1 MKPFT
6 GTVFSIG
13 IDQSRDTRKAWAMKH
28 FLIVLHCICTLGI
41 QAAENGGTWKLARTL
56 AAPEA
61 HQAAAAEGKFVYAI
75 TSRSVAKYDRKSG
88 KRVATSEGAAKH
100 LNSGFFWKGKLLCA
114 HSNYPFKPERSEIKV
129 LDIGSMKLTT
139 FKDFGNAGGSLTWVL
154 HKDGFWWCN
163 FALYAADNHKTF
175 LVKYDD
181 KWREVAR
188 WTYPKKVIS
197 QLGRHSLSGGIWRGE
212 ELWTTGH
219 DDPVA
224 FRLGLPKKGSELEYL
239 GQHAVPFTGQ
249 GLANDPVTGGLVG
262 ISRAKRQV
270 LFAAAEAAPIRLRV
284 LCYNI
289 HHAEGVDG
297 KLDVPRIAR
306 VILSVKPDL
315 VALQEVDQKTE
326 RTQKVDQVA
335 ELARLTKMKSVF
347 GANIAFQGGHYGNA
361 ILSRFP
367 ITRHKNHHL
376 PNVDAGEQR
385 GVLESVIKISK
396 DRSILFLATHFDHRR
411 PDEERRAS
419 AKFINQMMGK
429 HENTPAILAGDLND
443 VPNSFTLK
451 ELGKKWVRTNPEIT
465 PTVPVAKPLRQID
478 YILVRPKERW
488 KVIETQVLDEA
499 VASDHRA
506 IFAVIELV
514 E

>member
-1 MKPFT
+1 MKLWLAFLLLAQ
-6 GTVFSIG
+6 GMLVG
-13 IDQSRDTRKAWAMKH
+13 AQWKAERK
-28 FLIVLHCICTLGI
+28 LP
-41 QAAENGGTWKLARTL
+41 AA
-56 AAPEA
+56 EA
-61 HQAAAAEGKFVYAI
+61 HQAAAAEGKFIYAI
-75 TSRSVAKYDRKSG
+75 TSRGVAKYDRKSG

-114 HSNYPFKPERSEIKV
+114 HSNYPLKPERSEIKA
-129 LDIGSMKLTT
+129 LDTDSMKLTT
-139 FKDFGNAGGSLTWVL
+139 FKDFGSAGGSLTWVL
-154 HKDGFWWCN
+154 RKDGFWWCN
-163 FALYAADNHKTF
+163 FALYGADNHKTF
-175 LVKYDD
+175 LVKYDE
-181 KWREVAR
+181 KWQEVAH

-212 ELWTTGH
+212 ELWVTGH

-224 FRLGLPKKGSELEYL
+224 FRLGLPKEGSELEYL
-239 GQHAVPFTGQ
+239 GQHPVPFTGQ

-262 ISRAKRQV
+262 ISRVKRQV
-270 LFAAAEAAPIRLRV
+270 IFASSNTEPIRLRV

-315 VALQEVDQKTE
+315 VALQEMDQKTK

-347 GANIAFQGGHYGNA
+347 GANIDFQGGHYGNA

-376 PNVDAGEQR
+376 PNMDSGEQR
-385 GVLESVIKISK
+385 GVLESVIKVSK
-396 DRSILFLATHFDHRR
+396 EESILFMVTHLDHRR
-411 PDEERRAS
+411 PDAERRAS
-419 AKFINQMMGK
+419 AKFINQMIGEQK
-429 HENTPAILAGDLND
+429 NIPAILAGDFND
-443 VPNSFTLK
+443 VPSSPTLK
-451 ELGKKWVRTNPEIT
+451 ELGKLWVRTNPEIT
-465 PTVPVAKPLRQID
+465 PTVPVTKPVRQID
-478 YILVRPKERW
+478 YILVRPKDRW
-488 KVIETQVLDEA
+488 KVVETQVLDEA

-514 E
+514 D

>member
-1 MKPFT
+1 
-6 GTVFSIG
+6 
-13 IDQSRDTRKAWAMKH
+13 MKH
-28 FLIVLHCICTLGI
+28 FLIALHCICTLGI
-41 QAAENGGTWKLARTL
+41 QAAENGGTWKLTRTL
-56 AAPEA
+56 PAPEA
-61 HQAAAAEGKFVYAI
+61 HQAVAADKDFVYAI
-75 TSRSVAKYDRKSG
+75 TSRGVAKYDRKSG
-88 KRVATSEGAAKH
+88 KGVATSEGEAKH

-114 HSNYPFKPERSEIKV
+114 HSNYPFKPERSEIKA
-129 LDIGSMKLTT
+129 LDIDSMKLTT
-139 FKDFGNAGGSLTWVL
+139 FKDFGSVGGSLTWVL

-163 FALYAADNHKTF
+163 FALYGADNHKTF
-175 LVKYDD
+175 LVKYDE

-188 WTYPKKVIS
+188 RAYPKKVIS

-219 DDPVA
+219 DDPVV
-224 FRLGLPKKGSELEYL
+224 FRLGLPKEGSELKYL

-249 GLANDPVTGGLVG
+249 GLASDPVTGGLVG
-262 ISRAKRQV
+262 ISRPKRQII
-270 LFAAAEAAPIRLRV
+270 FAMTKAAPVQLRV

-315 VALQEVDQKTE
+315 VALQEMDQKTK

-347 GANIAFQGGHYGNA
+347 GPTIDFQGGHYGNA

-376 PNVDAGEQR
+376 PNVDMGEQR
-385 GVLESVIKISK
+385 GVLESVIKVSEK
-396 DRSILFLATHFDHRR
+396 QSILFLATHLDHRR
-411 PDEERRAS
+411 PDAERRAS
-419 AKFINQMMGK
+419 AKFINKMMGQQK
-429 HENTPAILAGDLND
+429 NTAAILAGDLND
-443 VPNSFTLK
+443 VPNSATLK
-451 ELGKKWVRTNPEIT
+451 EIGKLWLRTNPEIT
-465 PTVPVAKPLRQID
+465 PTVPVTKPLRQID

-514 E
+514 D

>member
-1 MKPFT
+1 MKLCLAFLLLAQ
-6 GTVFSIG
+6 GVLVG
-13 IDQSRDTRKAWAMKH
+13 AQWKAERK
-28 FLIVLHCICTLGI
+28 IP
-41 QAAENGGTWKLARTL
+41 AA
-56 AAPEA
+56 EA
-61 HQAAAAEGKFVYAI
+61 HQAAASDKDFVYAI
-75 TSRSVAKYDRKSG
+75 TSRGVAKYDRKSG

-114 HSNYPFKPERSEIKV
+114 HSNYPLKPERSEIKV
-129 LDIGSMKLTT
+129 LDTDSMKLTT
-139 FKDFGNAGGSLTWVL
+139 FKDFGSAGGSLTWVL

-163 FALYAADNHKTF
+163 FALYGADNHKTF
-175 LVKYDD
+175 LVKYDEE
-181 KWREVAR
+181 WREVAR
-188 WTYPKKVIS
+188 WTYPANVIS

-219 DDPVA
+219 DDPVV
-224 FRLGLPKKGSELEYL
+224 FRLGLPKEGSELEYL
-239 GQHAVPFTGQ
+239 GQNPVPFTGQ

-270 LFAAAEAAPIRLRV
+270 IFASAKAAPVRLRV

-315 VALQEVDQKTE
+315 VALQEVDQKTK

-347 GANIAFQGGHYGNA
+347 GANIDFQGGRYGNA

-367 ITRHKNHHL
+367 IARHKNHHL
-376 PNVDAGEQR
+376 PNIDSGEQR
-385 GVLESVIKISK
+385 GVLESEIKVSK
-396 DRSILFLATHFDHRR
+396 EGSILFMATHFDHRR
-411 PDEERRAS
+411 PAQERRAS

-429 HENTPAILAGDLND
+429 HESTPAILAGDFNN
-443 VPNSFTLK
+443 VPNSATLK
-451 ELGKKWVRTNPEIT
+451 EIGKLWVRTNPEIA
-465 PTVPVAKPLRQID
+465 PTIPVAKPLRQID

-488 KVIETQVLDEA
+488 KVVETQVLGEA
-499 VASDHRA
+499 VASDHLA

-514 E
+514 D

>member
-1 MKPFT
+1 MKMSVCMLLALSF
-6 GTVFSIG
+6 GTS
-13 IDQSRDTRKAWAMKH
+13 
-28 FLIVLHCICTLGI
+28 
-41 QAAENGGTWKLARTL
+41 AAEWKAARKMP
-56 AAPEA
+56 APEA
-61 HQAAAAEGKFVYAI
+61 HQAAAADKGFIYAI

-88 KRVATSEGAAKH
+88 KRVAVSQGEAKH

-129 LDIGSMKLTT
+129 LDTGTMKLTT

-154 HKDGFWWCN
+154 RKDGHWWCN
-163 FALYAADNHKTF
+163 FALYGADNPKTF
-175 LVKYDD
+175 LAKYDD
-181 KWREVAR
+181 QWRELAR

-197 QLGRHSLSGGIWRGE
+197 QLGRHSLSGGIWRGN
-212 ELWTTGH
+212 ELWVTGH

-224 FRLGLPKKGSELEYL
+224 FRLRLPNAGKVLEYA
-239 GQHAVPFTGQ
+239 GKHFIPFTGQ
-249 GLANDPVTGGLVG
+249 GFAHDPVTGGLIG
-262 ISRAKRQV
+262 ISRAKRQII
-270 LFAAAEAAPIRLRV
+270 FATRKVKPLRLRV

-289 HHAEGVDG
+289 HHAEGIDR

-315 VALQEVDQKTE
+315 VALQEVDQKTK

-347 GANIAFQGGHYGNA
+347 GANIDFQGGRYGNA

-385 GVLESVIKISK
+385 GVLESVVRISK
-396 DRSILFLATHFDHRR
+396 DQSILFLATHFDHRR

-419 AKFINQMMGK
+419 AKFINQMIASRDKM
-429 HENTPAILAGDLND
+429 PAILAGDFND
-443 VPNSFTLK
+443 VPDSLTLK
-451 ELGKKWVRTNPEIT
+451 GLGKLWVRTNPEIT
-465 PTVPVAKPLRQID
+465 PTVPVTKPLRQID
-478 YILVRPKERW
+478 YILLRPIDRW
-488 KVIETQVLDEA
+488 KVVETKVLDEA

-514 E
+514 D

>member
-1 MKPFT
+1 MKSQRNNIKLWLAFLFLAQ
-6 GTVFSIG
+6 GVLVG
-13 IDQSRDTRKAWAMKH
+13 AGAQWKAQRK
-28 FLIVLHCICTLGI
+28 LP
-41 QAAENGGTWKLARTL
+41 
-56 AAPEA
+56 APEA
-61 HQAAAAEGKFVYAI
+61 HQAAAADGKFVYAI
-75 TSRSVAKYDRKSG
+75 TSRGIAKYDRKSG
-88 KRVATSEGAAKH
+88 KRVGLSQGSAKH

-114 HSNYPFKPERSEIKV
+114 HSNYPLKPERSEIKV
-129 LDIGSMKLTT
+129 LDTDSMQLTT
-139 FKDFGNAGGSLTWVL
+139 FKDFGSAGGSLTWVL
-154 HKDGFWWCN
+154 RKDGFWWCN
-163 FALYAADNHKTF
+163 FALYGADNHRTF
-175 LVKYDD
+175 LVKYDE
-181 KWREVAR
+181 KWKEVAR

-224 FRLGLPKKGSELEYL
+224 FRLGLPKEGSELEYL
-239 GQHAVPFTGQ
+239 GQHPVPFTGQ
-249 GLANDPVTGGLVG
+249 GLANDPLTGGLVG

-270 LFAAAEAAPIRLRV
+270 IFAGTKAAPIRLRV

-289 HHAEGVDG
+289 HHAQGVDG
-297 KLDVPRIAR
+297 KLDVPRIAK

-315 VALQEVDQKTE
+315 VALQEMDQKTK

-335 ELARLTKMKSVF
+335 ELARLTKMKSIF
-347 GANIAFQGGHYGNA
+347 GANIDFQGGHYGNA

-376 PNVDAGEQR
+376 PKVDMGEQR

-396 DRSILFLATHFDHRR
+396 EENILFMATHLDHRR
-411 PDEERRAS
+411 PDAERRAS
-419 AKFINQMMGK
+419 AKFINQMMGDRDK
-429 HENTPAILAGDLND
+429 MPAILAGDFND
-443 VPNSFTLK
+443 VPGSPTLR
-451 ELGKKWVRTNPEIT
+451 EVGKLWMRTNPEIT
-465 PTVPVAKPLRQID
+465 PTIPVAKPVRQID

-488 KVIETQVLDEA
+488 KVIETKVLDEA

-514 E
+514 D

>member
-1 MKPFT
+1 MKLCLTFLLLAQ
-6 GTVFSIG
+6 GVLVG
-13 IDQSRDTRKAWAMKH
+13 EEWKAERKMP
-28 FLIVLHCICTLGI
+28 
-41 QAAENGGTWKLARTL
+41 AA
-56 AAPEA
+56 EA
-61 HQAAAAEGKFVYAI
+61 HQAAASDKDFVYAI
-75 TSRSVAKYDRKSG
+75 TSRGVAKYDRKSG

-114 HSNYPFKPERSEIKV
+114 HSNYPLKPERSEIKV
-129 LDIGSMKLTT
+129 LDTDSMKLTT

-163 FALYAADNHKTF
+163 FALYGADNHKTF
-175 LVKYDD
+175 LAKYDE
-181 KWREVAR
+181 KWKEVSR
-188 WTYPKKVIS
+188 WTYPAKVIS

-224 FRLGLPKKGSELEYL
+224 FRLGLPKEGSELKYL

-262 ISRAKRQV
+262 INRAKRQV
-270 LFAAAEAAPIRLRV
+270 IFAGTKAEPVRLRV

-315 VALQEVDQKTE
+315 VALQEVDQKTK
-326 RTQKVDQVA
+326 RTQKVDQVT
-335 ELARLTKMKSVF
+335 ELARLTKMKSIF
-347 GANIAFQGGHYGNA
+347 GANIDCQGGHYGNA
-361 ILSRFP
+361 VLSRFP
-367 ITRHKNHHL
+367 IARHKNHHL
-376 PNVDAGEQR
+376 PNVDMGEQR
-385 GVLESVIKISK
+385 GVLESMIKVSK
-396 DRSILFLATHFDHRR
+396 DRNILFLATHFDHRR
-411 PDEERRAS
+411 PDQERRAS
-419 AKFINQMMGK
+419 ANFINEMVGQQK
-429 HENTPAILAGDLND
+429 NTPAILAGDLND
-443 VPNSFTLK
+443 VPSSPTLK
-451 ELGKKWVRTNPEIT
+451 EIGKLWMRTNPEIA
-465 PTVPVAKPLRQID
+465 PTIPVAKPMRQID

-488 KVIETQVLDEA
+488 KVIETKVLDEA

-506 IFAVIELV
+506 IFAVIELAD
-514 E
+514 

>member
-1 MKPFT
+1 MKLCLAFFLLAQEVLV
-6 GTVFSIG
+6 GAEWKAE
-13 IDQSRDTRKAWAMKH
+13 RK
-28 FLIVLHCICTLGI
+28 LP
-41 QAAENGGTWKLARTL
+41 
-56 AAPEA
+56 APEA
-61 HQAAAAEGKFVYAI
+61 HQAAASDKDFVYAI
-75 TSRSVAKYDRKSG
+75 TSRGVAKYDRKSG
-88 KRVATSEGAAKH
+88 KRVATSQGAAKH

-114 HSNYPFKPERSEIKV
+114 HSNYPLKPEHSEIKV
-129 LDIGSMKLTT
+129 LDVGSMKLTT
-139 FKDFGNAGGSLTWVL
+139 FKDFGSADGSLTWVL
-154 HKDGFWWCN
+154 HKGGFWWCN
-163 FALYAADNHKTF
+163 FALYGADNHKTF
-175 LVKYDD
+175 LVKYDE

-188 WTYPKKVIS
+188 WIYPKKVIS

-224 FRLGLPKKGSELEYL
+224 FRLGLPKEGSELKYL
-239 GQHAVPFTGQ
+239 GQHAIPFTGQ
-249 GLANDPVTGGLVG
+249 GLANDPVSGGLVG

-270 LFAAAEAAPIRLRV
+270 IFATAKAEPVRLRV

-315 VALQEVDQKTE
+315 VALQEVDNKTE
-326 RTQKVDQVA
+326 RTQRVDQVA
-335 ELARLTKMKSVF
+335 ELTKMKSVF
-347 GANIAFQGGHYGNA
+347 GANIDFQGGHYGNA

-367 ITRHKNHHL
+367 IARHKNHHL

-396 DRSILFLATHFDHRR
+396 NQSVLFLATHFDHRR
-411 PDEERRAS
+411 PGQERLAS
-419 AKFINQMMGK
+419 AKFINQMIGSRDKM
-429 HENTPAILAGDLND
+429 PAILAGDLND
-443 VPNSFTLK
+443 VPDSPTLK
-451 ELGKKWVRTNPEIT
+451 EIGKLWARTNPEIS
-465 PTVPVAKPLRQID
+465 PTVPVAKPVRQID

-488 KVIETQVLDEA
+488 KVVETRVLGEA

-506 IFAVIELV
+506 IFAVIELL

>member
-1 MKPFT
+1 MKLWLAFLLLAQ
-6 GTVFSIG
+6 GMLVG
-13 IDQSRDTRKAWAMKH
+13 AQWKAERK
-28 FLIVLHCICTLGI
+28 LP
-41 QAAENGGTWKLARTL
+41 AA
-56 AAPEA
+56 EA
-61 HQAAAAEGKFVYAI
+61 HQAAAAEGKFIYAI
-75 TSRSVAKYDRKSG
+75 TSRGVAKYDRKSG

-114 HSNYPFKPERSEIKV
+114 HSNYPLKPERSEIKA
-129 LDIGSMKLTT
+129 LDTDSMKLTT
-139 FKDFGNAGGSLTWVL
+139 FKDFGSAGGSLTWVL
-154 HKDGFWWCN
+154 RKDGFWWCN
-163 FALYAADNHKTF
+163 FALYGADNHKTF
-175 LVKYDD
+175 LVKYDE
-181 KWREVAR
+181 KWQEVAR

-212 ELWTTGH
+212 ELWVTGH

-224 FRLGLPKKGSELEYL
+224 FRLGLPKEGSELEYL
-239 GQHAVPFTGQ
+239 GQHPVPFTGQ

-262 ISRAKRQV
+262 ISRVKRQV
-270 LFAAAEAAPIRLRV
+270 IFASSNTEPIRLRV

-315 VALQEVDQKTE
+315 VALQEMDQKTK

-347 GANIAFQGGHYGNA
+347 GANIDFQGGHYGNA

-376 PNVDAGEQR
+376 PNMDSGEQR
-385 GVLESVIKISK
+385 GVLESVIKVSK
-396 DRSILFLATHFDHRR
+396 EESILFMVTHLDHRR
-411 PDEERRAS
+411 PDAERRAS
-419 AKFINQMMGK
+419 AKFINQMIGEQK
-429 HENTPAILAGDLND
+429 NIPAILAGDLND
-443 VPNSFTLK
+443 VPGSPTLK
-451 ELGKKWVRTNPEIT
+451 EIGKLWLRTNPEIT
-465 PTVPVAKPLRQID
+465 PTVPVTKPVRQID
-478 YILVRPKERW
+478 YILVRPKDRW
-488 KVIETQVLDEA
+488 KVVETQVLDEA

-514 E
+514 D

>member
-1 MKPFT
+1 M
-6 GTVFSIG
+6 
-13 IDQSRDTRKAWAMKH
+13 
-28 FLIVLHCICTLGI
+28 
-41 QAAENGGTWKLARTL
+41 RTL
-56 AAPEA
+56 AAFEA
-61 HQAAAAEGKFVYAI
+61 HQAAAAEGEFVYAI
-75 TSRSVAKYDRKSG
+75 TSRSIAKYDRKSG

-114 HSNYPFKPERSEIKV
+114 HSNYPFKPERSKIKV
-129 LDIGSMKLTT
+129 LDVGSMKLTT
-139 FKDFGNAGGSLTWVL
+139 FKDFGSASGSLTWVL
-154 HKDGFWWCN
+154 HKGGFWWCN
-163 FALYAADNHKTF
+163 FALYGADNHKTF
-175 LVKYDD
+175 LVKYDEE
-181 KWREVAR
+181 WREVAR
-188 WTYPKKVIS
+188 WTYPANVIS

-219 DDPVA
+219 DDPVV
-224 FRLGLPKKGSELEYL
+224 FRLGLPKEGSELEYL
-239 GQHAVPFTGQ
+239 GQNPVPFTGQ

-270 LFAAAEAAPIRLRV
+270 IFASAKAAPVRLRV

-315 VALQEVDQKTE
+315 VALQEVDQKTK
-326 RTQKVDQVA
+326 RTQMVDQVA

-347 GANIAFQGGHYGNA
+347 GANIDFQGGHYGNA

-376 PNVDAGEQR
+376 PNVDMGEQR
-385 GVLESVIKISK
+385 GVLESMIKVSK
-396 DRSILFLATHFDHRR
+396 DRNILFMVTHFDHRR
-411 PDEERRAS
+411 PDQERRAS

-429 HENTPAILAGDLND
+429 HENTPAILSGDLND
-443 VPNSFTLK
+443 VPNSATLK
-451 ELGKKWVRTNPEIT
+451 EISKLWMRTNPEIT
-465 PTVPVAKPLRQID
+465 PTVPVTKPVRQID

-506 IFAVIELV
+506 IFAVIELID
-514 E
+514 

>member
-1 MKPFT
+1 MFAFDPVAK
-6 GTVFSIG
+6 SNEQEWI
-13 IDQSRDTRKAWAMKH
+13 QSR
-28 FLIVLHCICTLGI
+28 II
-41 QAAENGGTWKLARTL
+41 N
-56 AAPEA
+56 APEA
-61 HQAAAAEGKFVYAI
+61 HQAAAAEGRFVYAI
-75 TSRSVAKYDRKSG
+75 TSRGVAKYERQSG

-114 HSNYPFKPERSEIKV
+114 HSNYPLKPERSEIKA
-129 LDIGSMKLTT
+129 LDTDSMKLTT
-139 FKDFGNAGGSLTWVL
+139 FKDFGSAGGSLTWVL

-163 FALYAADNHKTF
+163 FALYGADNHKTF
-175 LVKYDD
+175 LVKYNE
-181 KWREVAR
+181 KWREMAR

-239 GQHAVPFTGQ
+239 GQHDVPFTGQ

-270 LFAAAEAAPIRLRV
+270 VFASAKAAPVRLRV

-315 VALQEVDQKTE
+315 VALQEVDQKTK

-335 ELARLTKMKSVF
+335 ELARLTKMKSIF
-347 GANIAFQGGHYGNA
+347 GANIDFQGGHYGNA

-367 ITRHKNHHL
+367 ITRHKNHYL
-376 PNVDAGEQR
+376 PNVDMGEQR
-385 GVLESVIKISK
+385 GVLESNIKLSKERSVI
-396 DRSILFLATHFDHRR
+396 FLATHFDHRR
-411 PDEERRAS
+411 PDQERRAS
-419 AKFINQMMGK
+419 AKFINKMMREQK
-429 HENTPAILAGDLND
+429 NTPAILAGDLND
-443 VPNSFTLK
+443 VASSPTLK
-451 ELGKKWVRTNPEIT
+451 EIGKLWLRTNKEIT
-465 PTVPVAKPLRQID
+465 PTVPVTKPVRQID

-488 KVIETQVLDEA
+488 KVVETRVLDEA

-506 IFAVIELV
+506 IFAVIELAD
-514 E
+514 

>member
-1 MKPFT
+1 MKLWLAFLLLAQ
-6 GTVFSIG
+6 GMLVG
-13 IDQSRDTRKAWAMKH
+13 AQWKAERK
-28 FLIVLHCICTLGI
+28 LP
-41 QAAENGGTWKLARTL
+41 AA
-56 AAPEA
+56 EA
-61 HQAAAAEGKFVYAI
+61 HQAAAAEGKFIYAI
-75 TSRSVAKYDRKSG
+75 TSRGVAKYDRKSG

-114 HSNYPFKPERSEIKV
+114 HSNYPLKPERSEIKA
-129 LDIGSMKLTT
+129 LDTDSMKLTT
-139 FKDFGNAGGSLTWVL
+139 FKDFGSAGGSLTWVL
-154 HKDGFWWCN
+154 RKDGFWWCN
-163 FALYAADNHKTF
+163 FALYGADNHKTF
-175 LVKYDD
+175 LVKYDE
-181 KWREVAR
+181 KWQEVAH

-197 QLGRHSLSGGIWRGE
+197 QLGRHSLSGGIWRGD

-219 DDPVA
+219 DDSVA
-224 FRLGLPKKGSELEYL
+224 FRLGLPKEGSELEYL
-239 GQHAVPFTGQ
+239 GQHPVPFTGQ

-262 ISRAKRQV
+262 ISRVKRQV
-270 LFAAAEAAPIRLRV
+270 IFASSNTEPIRLRV

-315 VALQEVDQKTE
+315 VALQEMDQKTK

-347 GANIAFQGGHYGNA
+347 GANIDFQGGHYGNA

-376 PNVDAGEQR
+376 PNMDSGEQR
-385 GVLESVIKISK
+385 GVLESVIKVSK
-396 DRSILFLATHFDHRR
+396 EESILFMVTHLDHRR
-411 PDEERRAS
+411 PDAERRAS
-419 AKFINQMMGK
+419 AKFINQMIGEQK
-429 HENTPAILAGDLND
+429 NIPAILAGDFND
-443 VPNSFTLK
+443 VPSSPTLK
-451 ELGKKWVRTNPEIT
+451 ELGKLWVRTNPEIT
-465 PTVPVAKPLRQID
+465 PTVPVTKPVRQID
-478 YILVRPKERW
+478 YILVRPKDRW
-488 KVIETQVLDEA
+488 KVVETQVLDEA

-514 E
+514 D